1 MSSIFLAEDKAL
13 SSDEDRGELV
23 ASGCREQPQENN
35 KTNAI
40 NTREPRCLMA
50 SLPDIIIPLSQIFQR
65 LSSAQFS
72 LYNSIILFMSDIF
85 AISSLITRALL
96 NYQWL

>member
-13 SSDEDRGELV
+13 SSYEDRGELV
-23 ASGCREQPQENN
+23 ALVCREQPQENN

-50 SLPDIIIPLSQIFQR
+50 GLPDILIPLSQIFQR

-72 LYNSIILFMSDIF
+72 LYNS
-85 AISSLITRALL
+85 
-96 NYQWL
+96 